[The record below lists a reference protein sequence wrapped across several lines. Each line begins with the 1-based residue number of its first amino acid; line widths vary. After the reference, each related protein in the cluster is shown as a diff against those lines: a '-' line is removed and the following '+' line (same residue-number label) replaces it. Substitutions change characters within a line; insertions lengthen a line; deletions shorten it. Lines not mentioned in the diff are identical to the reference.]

1 MITLTDEPHGFVC
14 GWKRMGRIVLVL
26 ALFMVGLPSVAA
38 QEVSTFAFV
47 ERDSTLFLDV
57 YRPATPRADKACVVA
72 LFGGGFFSGER
83 NNGYQRLVG
92 KMLSDRGFTVVSI
105 DYRLGLKDTVK
116 MKEFK
121 GIRGMQGMF
130 QYCIDLAVEDCAAA
144 VAWVCAHAA
153 ELGVDTS
160 KVVLTGSSA
169 GAIAVLQMDWCRAN
183 GEGVVA
189 ALPAGWRPAAVVP
202 YAGGIMSH
210 GKPTWKTP
218 PAPTMLMHGTK
229 DKIVA
234 YKKFPPIL
242 SYGIYGAKKV
252 FKQMRKQEYP
262 CWIVRFEG
270 IGHEVATWLPGS
282 VDLFCAFVD
291 QALAGRISELD
302 ATMKDAKLVPTRWTD
317 MTVKDLYAR

>member
-1 MITLTDEPHGFVC
+1 MLTLTDEPHGFV
-14 GWKRMGRIVLVL
+14 LLL

-169 GAIAVLQMDWCRAN
+169 GAIAVLQMDWRRAN
-183 GEGVVA
+183 GEGVVS

-242 SYGIYGAKKV
+242 RYGIYGAKKV

-302 ATMKDAKLVPTRWTD
+302 ATMKDTKLVPTRWTD